1 MDLLKSNTSWF
12 HKATHGF
19 FLAKKYFS
27 GKFKREVFLTVYDF
41 KLNKSCYG
49 YLYITDSDVILSM
62 IRDLSDPSGIYKL
75 EKNDLLNLINNQ
87 NLQTIVNT
95 GMGSEK
101 YYYKVS
107 TTNPISFLNLNNR
120 YLLLI
125 NIQSNKVY
133 YPILLSGAYSVIYL
147 TRKDYVTKLK
157 NLLDLINAILN
168 NKKPEFDLPTHG
180 LTPFLSRLNIYIAV
194 LVLIII
200 FPLFIY
206 LMFR

>member
-1 MDLLKSNTSWF
+1 MILLKSNTSWF
-12 HKATHGF
+12 HKVTHGF
-19 FLAKKYFS
+19 FLAQKYFF
-27 GKFKREVFLTVYDF
+27 GKFKREVFLTVYDL

-49 YLYITDSDVILSM
+49 YLFISENRILLSIM
-62 IRDLSDPSGIYKL
+62 RNLSDLSGIYGL
-75 EKNDLLNLINNQ
+75 EKDDLLNLVDNQ
-87 NLQTIVNT
+87 NLQTIINT
-95 GMGSEK
+95 GIGNER
-101 YYYKVS
+101 YYKVS
-107 TTNPISFLNLNNR
+107 TTNPIAFINLNNK

-133 YPILLSGAYSVIYL
+133 YPALLSGAYSVTYL
-147 TRKDYVTKLK
+147 TKKDYVSKLN
-157 NLLDLINAILN
+157 NLLVLIQTILN

-180 LTPFLSRLNIYIAV
+180 LRSFWSKLNIYVAV